1 MKQTGYDML
10 YLTACAVNNITPDSS
25 CIALIDPDE
34 LFKMCQYHSMTA
46 IVCTALESA
55 GISNKKFTEA
65 KLKAIRK
72 NILLDSERKKIC
84 GTLEQYGIWYMP
96 LKGTVLKELYPQ
108 TDVRQMSDNDILFDK
123 IYRKTVLKI
132 MKNLGYSAKYYG
144 KGNHKGHMYSFRFKL
159 YATLLVTGGAILL
172 FLTKGSALISLYLT
186 DTVGNGATD
195 VALKYGQEY
204 LAIMMVGLIPF
215 AVNQSYATNIKETGQ
230 TFIPML
236 ASFVAVGTNA
246 LLDYLMIFGIG
257 PFPKM
262 GVQGA
267 ALATVIARYIEALIV
282 IIWAHMHRAKNRYL
296 EGAYTGF
303 GIPFAELKAILV
315 KGFPLMMNEVMWAAG
330 MTTVTQCYS
339 VRGLDVVAGL
349 NIASTITNLF
359 NIVYLQLGS
368 CISIVVGQ
376 YLGAGKLK
384 EAKDADDKM
393 IVFSVFCCVIMAA
406 LMFVVGGFFPGI
418 YNTSEEIKG
427 LATQFIAVS
436 AIIMPFC
443 AFSHASYFTLRSGG
457 KTVVTFLFD
466 SVFTWVIVVP
476 AAYLL
481 AHFTGLGIVSIYFLV
496 QGTEMIKVIIGY
508 YMVKSNVWVVQ
519 MV

>member
-1 MKQTGYDML
+1 
-10 YLTACAVNNITPDSS
+10 
-25 CIALIDPDE
+25 
-34 LFKMCQYHSMTA
+34 
-46 IVCTALESA
+46 
-55 GISNKKFTEA
+55 
-65 KLKAIRK
+65 
-72 NILLDSERKKIC
+72 
-84 GTLEQYGIWYMP
+84 
-96 LKGTVLKELYPQ
+96 
-108 TDVRQMSDNDILFDK
+108 
-123 IYRKTVLKI
+123 
-132 MKNLGYSAKYYG
+132 
-144 KGNHKGHMYSFRFKL
+144 
-159 YATLLVTGGAILL
+159 
-172 FLTKGSALISLYLT
+172 
-186 DTVGNGATD
+186 
-195 VALKYGQEY
+195 
-204 LAIMMVGLIPF
+204 
-215 AVNQSYATNIKETGQ
+215 
-230 TFIPML
+230 ML

-246 LLDYLMIFGIG
+246 ILDYLMIFGIG
-257 PFPKM
+257 PFPEL

-282 IIWAHMHRAKNRYL
+282 VIWAHIHRGKNRYL

-303 GIPFAELKAILV
+303 GIPLAELKAILI
-315 KGFPLMMNEVMWAAG
+315 KGFPLMMNEVLWAAG

-376 YLGAGKLK
+376 YLGAGKL
-384 EAKDADDKM
+384 EDAKDADNKM

-418 YNTSEEIKG
+418 YNTTEEIRE
-427 LATQFIAVS
+427 LATSFIAVS

-481 AHFTGLGIVSIYFLV
+481 AHFTGLGIVGIYFLV
-496 QGTEMIKVIIGY
+496 QGTELIKVIIGY
-508 YMVKSNVWVVQ
+508 LMVKSNVWVVQ